1 MELLFLGLGGFVK
14 VLNFHK
20 KKGLF
25 LLCCFPYMFFAASDD
40 TVQNQPI
47 NEKSFSNVV
56 AAQSVQLGG
65 QAVNLMGDFFST
77 IKKIANLLTQPDVLR
92 LEAAL
97 VGVTI
102 PYGLGK
108 TFWNRYQISLI
119 EHKFLDTDKTGIV
132 KKPMKVYNWG
142 MEEYP
147 TACGIK
153 NRRNEFRRDFEVAW
167 VHLAIQHDSSLAWH
181 KNVINTVDREIS
193 ELGSYL
199 KILRTFVFCPS
210 RAYDLIG
217 IDKIFKKSCTRCA
230 IDSKKFHINELTVEQ
245 ETELDNAMKAT
256 LKTTVRHWICLCPNF
271 GKASSLYWEILK
283 RIKRLESIKGVIY
296 SCLDSRKKTQEC

>member
-1 MELLFLGLGGFVK
+1 MK

-25 LLCCFPYMFFAASDD
+25 LLCCFPHMFFAASDD

-47 NEKSFSNVV
+47 SEKYLQLSKVV

-77 IKKIANLLTQPDVLR
+77 IKKIANLITQPDVLR

-97 VGVTI
+97 VSVTI

-108 TFWNRYQISLI
+108 TLWNRYQIFLI
-119 EHKFLDTDKTGIV
+119 EDKFLETDETSIV
-132 KKPMKVYNWG
+132 KKPIKVYNWG

-147 TACGIK
+147 TAGVIK
-153 NRRNEFRRDFEVAW
+153 NRRNEFKRDLEVAW

-193 ELGSYL
+193 KLEGYL
-199 KILRTFVFCPS
+199 KTLKSFVFCPS
-210 RAYDLIG
+210 RMYDFIG
-217 IDKIFKKSCTRCA
+217 IDKIFKKSCARCS
-230 IDSKKFHINELTVEQ
+230 IDPEKFHINELTVEQ
-245 ETELDNAMKAT
+245 EVELDNAMKIA
-256 LKTTVRHWICLCPNF
+256 LKTTVRHWICFCPNF

-283 RIKRLESIKGVIY
+283 RIKRLEAIKGVMY
-296 SCLDSRKKTQEC
+296 SCLDSRKKTREC